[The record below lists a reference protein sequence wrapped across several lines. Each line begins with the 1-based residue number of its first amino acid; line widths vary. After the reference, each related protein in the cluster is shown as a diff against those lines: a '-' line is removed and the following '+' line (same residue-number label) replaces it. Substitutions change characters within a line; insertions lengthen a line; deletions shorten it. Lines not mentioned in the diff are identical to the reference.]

1 MRSSMA
7 GNGDGTGPHAV
18 RTAPLQATG

>member
-18 RTAPLQATG
+18 RAVALKATG